1 MTQPDFSYELTEQP
15 PRLTLHGEL
24 DEAACVEMRTLID
37 DASAGLTRDLAVV
50 LSDVE
55 FMPSEAVGVVAKARA
70 TAARNGATLTLVAAD
85 GSVAQRVLS
94 ICGLTHEPGVP
105 DGS

>member
-1 MTQPDFSYELTEQP
+1 MTEQTFSYELTENP
-15 PRLTLHGEL
+15 PRLVLHGEL
-24 DEAACVEMRTLID
+24 DEAACVEVRGLIGS
-37 DASAGLTRDLAVV
+37 ASADLSRDLAVD

-55 FMPSEAVGVVAKARA
+55 FFPSEAVGVVAKSRA

-94 ICGLTHEPGVP
+94 ICGLAHEPA
-105 DGS
+105 